1 MKEAKLKEIKN
12 KLLEEEENIK
22 KRIKELKEDDP
33 FSDPDYSN
41 DNAAVDNDVR
51 EQEAHQRIE
60 AELETL
66 KERASDV
73 ETALKRMEKGRYG
86 YCKRCNKEIPEKRL
100 ELIPETI
107 YCVQCEGQ
115 LKK

>member
-1 MKEAKLKEIKN
+1 MKKN
-12 KLLEEEENIK
+12 QIEEIK
-22 KRIKELKEDDP
+22 KRLETDFEEIKVRMVELKKADP

-66 KERASDV
+66 KDKKVNIEQ
-73 ETALKRMEKGRYG
+73 ALKRIEKGNYG
-86 YCKRCNKEIPEKRL
+86 FCKRCNKEIPEKRL
-100 ELIPETI
+100 ELVPETS
-107 YCVQCEGQ
+107 YCVDCESVM
-115 LKK
+115 KR

>member
-1 MKEAKLKEIKN
+1 MNPNKLKKIKI
-12 KLLEEEENIK
+12 KLQEEEQAIHKRMELLK
-22 KRIKELKEDDP
+22 KDDP

-60 AELETL
+60 AEIETL
-66 KERASDV
+66 KERLVNVAN
-73 ETALKRMEKGRYG
+73 ALKRIEKGRYG
-86 YCKRCNKEIPEKRL
+86 YCKRCNKKIPEKRL

-107 YCVQCEGQ
+107 YCVDCESQ